1 MSLHEVLNV
10 QSPVS
15 IYFVE
20 RINRLIWQIEN
31 LLLAFKLAILAT
43 VKVTGYGFYKL
54 KKNNFFRNS

>member
-31 LLLAFKLAILAT
+31 LLLAFKLATLAT
-43 VKVTGYGFYKL
+43 VKVTGYGF
-54 KKNNFFRNS
+54 